1 MAHDGCALF
10 RRHHYRKTHQ
20 PASTTPSRQSA
31 RNWGPPEEAEVI
43 EDAEVKD
50 AMDVDH
56 LAAEDSDEGGLTGE
70 CQQVIPGCSCRQ
82 FTCNIFP
89 AHCPNAQ
96 MMCRL
101 FVDED
106 KAAAG
111 HRLLEVAPPFHMAA
125 GSEQEEDDQVET
137 SESSGRPGP
146 TQSSGEGA
154 HHLRSCQTIAEALV
168 EARLPGNL
176 QSRIVRLVAKAGVPQ
191 GLAREVPLPTS
202 HCGDQRPQMHCR
214 ARRPDRWPVTG
225 GFEETVREASDQ
237 Q

>member
-1 MAHDGCALF
+1 MQGSVVCTACLKNLPAGRTSGCVRPSGMAHDGCALF

-125 GSEQEEDDQVET
+125 GSEQEEEDQVET
-137 SESSGRPGP
+137 RESSGRPGP
-146 TQSSGEGA
+146 GGGKASWQSAKPNCQAGGQSWGPSGA
-154 HHLRSCQTIAEALV
+154 CQRSPPPNKPLRGPTPTNAL
-168 EARLPGNL
+168 
-176 QSRIVRLVAKAGVPQ
+176 
-191 GLAREVPLPTS
+191 
-202 HCGDQRPQMHCR
+202 
-214 ARRPDRWPVTG
+214 
-225 GFEETVREASDQ
+225 
-237 Q
+237 

>member
-1 MAHDGCALF
+1 
-10 RRHHYRKTHQ
+10 
-20 PASTTPSRQSA
+20 
-31 RNWGPPEEAEVI
+31 
-43 EDAEVKD
+43 
-50 AMDVDH
+50 MDVDH

-96 MMCRL
+96 IMCRL

-125 GSEQEEDDQVET
+125 GSEQEEEDLVET
-137 SESSGRPGP
+137 SKPSGRPGP

-154 HHLRSCQTIAEALV
+154 HHLCSCQTIAEALV
-168 EARLPGNL
+168 EARLAGNL

-202 HCGDQRPQMHCR
+202 HCGDQRPQMQG
-214 ARRPDRWPVTG
+214 PTG
-225 GFEETVREASDQ
+225 GPSLEDLKRLSERHLTSSDECLCALQSKETRSAPCHWGISGASRAGRLHWAALL
-237 Q
+237 